1 MADRSAHSTILG
13 YLYQFDKTI
22 IELISLTKNSDRL
35 VIEGIEDIDVSAA
48 GTTKAIQCKYYAA
61 QTYYPS
67 TLREP
72 ISSMLEHFMQAG
84 GKAKFTYHL
93 YLHFGDF
100 RAMPASFSLTDLK
113 GILTY
118 TPKGKTTIKVF
129 DDLGATDQN
138 LNDFLGCM
146 SIERATNF
154 DAQHTQVLDLLKSE
168 LNCDKFDAEAF
179 FYNNSLRYVFDKAIK
194 PTVADRTATKKD
206 FLKTINSKE
215 FIFSRWL
222 LEFKG
227 REEFLKLMR
236 RQLSERKCL
245 LSQKSKGILL
255 SRALLSDTTYTF
267 RKFCQDI
274 IAAYYNK
281 GYHRIDAMPWTFVL
295 DVSIDDVKKF
305 KRDLLDAGVFFTDGY
320 EHVNFTPTMFNRR
333 PIKTKMVQSATGKAT
348 DQLADSSYFLKVLT
362 ADTYRKHHKNIQALD
377 VFFCDSTVDVA
388 KLFSAPSRVD
398 VIRIDSLRTLAELAQ
413 LLTSK

>member
-22 IELISLTKNSDRL
+22 IELISLAKQSDRL
-35 VIEGIEDIDVSAA
+35 VIEGIEDIDVSGA
-48 GTTKAIQCKYYAA
+48 GGTKAIQCKYYAA

-72 ISSMLEHFMQAG
+72 ITAMLEHFMQAG
-84 GKAKFTYHL
+84 GKSKFTYHL

-118 TPKGKTTIKVF
+118 TPKGKPTVKVF
-129 DDLGATDQN
+129 DDLGATDKH
-138 LNDFLGCM
+138 LNDFLGCL
-146 SIERATNF
+146 SIERADNF
-154 DAQHTQVLDLLKSE
+154 DAQHSRVLDLLKSE
-168 LNCDKFDAEAF
+168 LNCEKLDAEAF
-179 FYNNSLRYVFDKAIK
+179 FYNNSLRFVFDKATK
-194 PTVADRTATKKD
+194 SAVADRTATKKD

-215 FIFSRWL
+215 LIFSLWL
-222 LEFKG
+222 LELKG

-236 RQLSERKCL
+236 KQLSQRKCL
-245 LSQKSKGILL
+245 QSQKSKGILL
-255 SRALLSDTTYTF
+255 SSALVSDTTYTF
-267 RKFCQDI
+267 RRFCQDI

-295 DVSIDDVKKF
+295 DVSVDDVKKF
-305 KRDLLDAGVFFTDGY
+305 KKDLLDADVFFTDGY
-320 EHVNFTPTMFNRR
+320 EHVNFTPAMFNRR
-333 PIKTKMVQSATGKAT
+333 PIKTKVVQPVTGKAT

-362 ADTYRKHHKNIQALD
+362 ADTYRKHHKAIQPLD
-377 VFFCDSTVDVA
+377 VFFCESTVDVA
-388 KLFSAPSRVD
+388 KLFVAPSKVD
-398 VIRIDSLRTLAELAQ
+398 VIRVDSLRTLAELAQ
-413 LLTSK
+413 LLISK